1 MKNVIAGLP
10 KVIVAVASGYCAAM
24 GMDYV
29 YATIRINDV
38 GVDYNGI
45 SIDFA

>member
-1 MKNVIAGLP
+1 
-10 KVIVAVASGYCAAM
+10 
-24 GMDYV
+24 MDYV